1 MEIILEN
8 HLSLNRI
15 LFTASSTKV
24 ETIDELIEIS
34 RADGRVDDVG
44 RFKSALLK
52 RDAIMS
58 TGIGYGV
65 AIPHVKMPGIDT
77 FFITMGIHKRGVDW
91 DSLDNKPT
99 HLIFLIAG
107 PDNQQERYLRILA
120 RLTLVIKNP
129 ERRKRLI
136 RCNTKYEAF
145 EIMVK
150 SPSSAS

>member
-1 MEIILEN
+1 MEINLGD

-15 LFTASSTKV
+15 IFTVSSTKE

-34 RADGRVDDVG
+34 RTDGRVNDVQ

-65 AIPHVKMPGIDT
+65 AIPHVKMAGIDD
-77 FFITMGIHKRGVDW
+77 FFITIGIHKRGVDW
-91 DSLDNKPT
+91 DALDNKPT

-107 PDNQQERYLRILA
+107 PDNQQEKYLRILA
-120 RLTLVIKNP
+120 KLTLVIKNP
-129 ERRKRLI
+129 DCRKRLTG
-136 RCNTKYEAF
+136 CNTKYEVF
-145 EIMVK
+145 EIMVRI
-150 SPSSAS
+150 SHPGP